1 MHARAFLREC
11 PPRPPWYLWPEYL
24 RYACTPRPSL
34 TGVPPT
40 PSVLGSWV
48 VFWFAPSG
56 GFEPTTFE
64 FRVGRL
70 NHSAKQTKGSCEH
83 PPSNIYTPRPI
94 YDFHPRP
101 LPRAQAKFLTHAS
114 PYLAVMAHI
123 WPLCGDPSTRG
134 ALRVK
139 YQSARAPI
147 CGGFLGAPRHGARGL
162 DFGRSPN
169 FLFWPFFWASARS
182 YYGHM
187 ATPCAFFI

>member
-1 MHARAFLREC
+1 MPARAFSLQC

-24 RYACTPRPSL
+24 RYACPLRPSL

-70 NHSAKQTKGSCEH
+70 NHSATQAKGSCEH

-114 PYLAVMAHI
+114 PYLAVMA
-123 WPLCGDPSTRG
+123 L
-134 ALRVK
+134 
-139 YQSARAPI
+139 
-147 CGGFLGAPRHGARGL
+147 GFLDLLRGSWVKCHLGARPKVL
-162 DFGRSPN
+162 
-169 FLFWPFFWASARS
+169 FLGPTTRILGEMTH
-182 YYGHM
+182 Y
-187 ATPCAFFI
+187 

>member
-1 MHARAFLREC
+1 MARV
-11 PPRPPWYLWPEYL
+11 PN
-24 RYACTPRPSL
+24 RYACPLGPSL
-34 TGVPPT
+34 TAVPPT

-70 NHSAKQTKGSCEH
+70 NHSATRTKGSCEH

-139 YQSARAPI
+139 YQSARAR
-147 CGGFLGAPRHGARGL
+147 ANVRGL
-162 DFGRSPN
+162 FGCATT
-169 FLFWPFFWASARS
+169 WSARF
-182 YYGHM
+182 GFR
-187 ATPCAFFI
+187 A

>member
-1 MHARAFLREC
+1 MRARSSLLTAV
-11 PPRPPWYLWPEYL
+11 PPPPAVISMARVPN
-24 RYACTPRPSL
+24 RYACPPRPSL

-123 WPLCGDPSTRG
+123 WPLCGDPSAKTPSWVTCHLGG
-134 ALRVK
+134 AS
-139 YQSARAPI
+139 QSA
-147 CGGFLGAPRHGARGL
+147 F
-162 DFGRSPN
+162 S
-169 FLFWPFFWASARS
+169 WAH
-182 YYGHM
+182 Y
-187 ATPCAFFI
+187 